1 MPDVETPTTTG
12 DRALSE
18 RTTLQPVSA
27 KRQNRYQLTPLAGE
41 QSGRPSVESPS
52 ADPRSDPT
60 VSRRKRGLPGVFGK
74 LADAGTGALSS
85 VVKLADAS
93 TGALSS
99 VAEAGVGLAKHSVG
113 FVPVHVPVTLGS
125 GGGGFGFFFEEA
137 SLDCPP
143 LKLAC
148 VLEGSAAA
156 SSEDLHHLVAGATV
170 RHAYS
175 MHAALSG
182 IRLGLSCTANAVCLA
197 RAL

>member
-1 MPDVETPTTTG
+1 MSGEPPPFATSAMPDVETPTTTG

-74 LADAGTGALSS
+74 LADAG
-85 VVKLADAS
+85 